1 MRFSPTFLAA
11 LLFTPALLF
20 AEANRIP
27 EVPTR
32 TEADAA
38 IAAEMQARELR
49 EADRKASIE
58 AVPAFEEWEVDHG
71 NRKTILRRVAPPIPR
86 PRDESQISNLKSQIA
101 PSDDGAWTEEQIA
114 AWMAEQPVPRNL
126 NLTAVVYDPAKGG
139 TGNTLTEITWRDE
152 DRREWT
158 ILSNIDFRYLGGI
171 GHFDDETHHWMTF
184 LFVYEVD
191 SEKEA
196 ETARRAAEKG
206 FPYEP
211 RSADHWLSLV
221 PGDFLTSTEPEYLI
235 IAEHEKAAIPAALYE
250 ELDALHRHYHAHE
263 KRLIAEYERNQ
274 VMNEA
279 RRAWHEA
286 NPPEPK
292 DTVINFWRV
301 R

>member
-1 MRFSPTFLAA
+1 MPDL
-11 LLFTPALLF
+11 
-20 AEANRIP
+20 
-27 EVPTR
+27 PTR
-32 TEADAA
+32 MEADAA
-38 IAAEMQARELR
+38 IVAEMQGRETR
-49 EADRKASIE
+49 EADRKAAIE

-71 NRKTILRRVAPPIPR
+71 IRKTILRRVATPAR
-86 PRDESQISNLKSQIA
+86 LSNEGHRLRNE
-101 PSDDGAWTEEQIA
+101 DDSTVTSEGAAWTEKEIA
-114 AWMAEQPVPRNL
+114 AWVAEQPVHRTL
-126 NLTAVVYDPAKGG
+126 NLTAVVYDQ
-139 TGNTLTEITWRDE
+139 TLTEIIWRDE

-171 GHFDDETHHWMTF
+171 GHFEDETHHWMTF

-191 SEKEA
+191 SEKET
-196 ETARRAAEKG
+196 ETARRATEKG

-211 RSADHWLSLV
+211 RSADRWFSLV
-221 PGDFLTSTEPEYLI
+221 PGDFLASSEAEYLI
-235 IAEHEKAAIPAALYE
+235 VAEDEKADIPVALYE
-250 ELDALHRHYHAHE
+250 ELDALHRYYHANE
-263 KRLIAEYERNQ
+263 ESLIAEYERNK